1 MRALEQR
8 NDATPAAE
16 TDQAVL
22 SVHGISKT
30 FGSVAAVRELS
41 FEAYSGEIIG
51 LLGPNGAGKTTA
63 MRVLST
69 LLRPT
74 QGSFSLDG
82 IPHTRSVEIRQRLG
96 VLPESSGFP
105 KHWRGVEYIRY
116 YARLYR
122 YSSSEANKVA
132 ARLLSEV
139 ERFGRAKDRI
149 GTYSRGMRQ
158 RLGVA
163 RALVNIPRVIFLD
176 EPTLGLDPAGQRQML
191 ALIKDV
197 AGRRGSTVLLGTH
210 FLDEVEESCSRII
223 ILNHGRVIA
232 EGLIADIKRK
242 AAPTS
247 LRVRVAPDRRETAL
261 TAIEQA
267 PGVTAAHSVDGKAD
281 VFTATF
287 DAAWLGEHGDAG
299 MNSAI
304 RALTDANVPVL
315 SFELEGGRLSDAFL
329 ALTKEDSE

>member
-1 MRALEQR
+1 MVGPSTA
-8 NDATPAAE
+8 P
-16 TDQAVL
+16 AVL
-22 SVHGISKT
+22 SVQGISKT
-30 FGSVAAVRELS
+30 FGQVEAVRDLS

-69 LLRPT
+69 LLPQTR
-74 QGSFSLDG
+74 GSFSLDG
-82 IPHTRSVEIRQRLG
+82 IPHTRPVEIRQRLG

-105 KHWRGVEYIRY
+105 RHWTGGEYLRF
-116 YARLYR
+116 YARLYG
-122 YSSSEANKVA
+122 YSPGEASEVA

-139 ERFGRAKDRI
+139 ELGGRAKSRI
-149 GTYSRGMRQ
+149 RTYSRGMRQ

-163 RALVNIPRVIFLD
+163 RALVNSPRVIFLD

-191 ALIKDV
+191 ALIREV
-197 AGRRGSTVLLGTH
+197 ASRRGSTVLLSTH
-210 FLDEVEESCSRII
+210 FLDEVEERCSRII
-223 ILNHGRVIA
+223 ILNRGRVIVEGTVA
-232 EGLIADIKRK
+232 EIKRT

-247 LRVRVAPDRRETAL
+247 LRVRVPADRSDAALEALAQAGGVALVDTA
-261 TAIEQA
+261 
-267 PGVTAAHSVDGKAD
+267 DGNTD

-287 DAAWLGEHGDAG
+287 DRDWLAEHGDAG

-304 RALTDANVPVL
+304 RALTDAEVPVL

-329 ALTKEDSE
+329 ALTEESPE